1 LNKEGITV
9 VGGGGMWNTT
19 SNNISELSIGK
30 GFDVTNKITGI
41 ENNSNG
47 NIKALLISHPYLTLN
62 SKNNCKVAPCASSR
76 SSLNIG
82 VLNRISEECESPAS
96 TAYKQR

>member
-1 LNKEGITV
+1 
-9 VGGGGMWNTT
+9 MWNTT
-19 SNNISELSIGK
+19 SNNISELPFGK
-30 GFDVTNKITGI
+30 GFDVTNNKITGI
-41 ENNSNG
+41 ENNNNNNSNS
-47 NIKALLISHPYLTLN
+47 IKALLVSHPYLTLN
-62 SKNNCKVAPCASSR
+62 SKNNCKMAPCMSSR